1 MDSHFLHPVT
11 ISYNQL
17 HKHKR
22 INPMFYFLLALT
34 ALLAATPNAAKP
46 VLDTDGDIIFDGS
59 YYVLPLIWGPTGGG
73 LTLVSR
79 LGNQCPLFIGQEGS
93 EVNRGIPVKFSNWKS
108 RVGFVPEE
116 ENLNIKMDV
125 EPTIC
130 AQSTYWWVTP
140 APSRLLFIA
149 AGPKPEAGGEDSS
162 RSFFQIKKTQAKL
175 NAYKF
180 VYCSDGNDC
189 IDVGTNVEGGVRGLV
204 IGSTPPFGYPFEV
217 VFVKATEKETSSKT
231 MSII

>member
-1 MDSHFLHPVT
+1 M
-11 ISYNQL
+11 
-17 HKHKR
+17 
-22 INPMFYFLLALT
+22 
-34 ALLAATPNAAKP
+34 
-46 VLDTDGDIIFDGS
+46 
-59 YYVLPLIWGPTGGG
+59 
-73 LTLVSR
+73 
-79 LGNQCPLFIGQEGS
+79 
-93 EVNRGIPVKFSNWKS
+93 
-108 RVGFVPEE
+108 
-116 ENLNIKMDV
+116 
-125 EPTIC
+125 
-130 AQSTYWWVTP
+130 
-140 APSRLLFIA
+140 FIA

>member
-1 MDSHFLHPVT
+1 M
-11 ISYNQL
+11 
-17 HKHKR
+17 
-22 INPMFYFLLALT
+22 NPMFYFLLAFT
-34 ALLAATPNAAKP
+34 TVLAATANAGP

-79 LGNQCPLFIGQEGS
+79 RGNQCPLFIGQERS
-93 EVNRGIPVKFSNWKS
+93 EVNRGIPVKFSNWRS

-130 AQSTYWWVTP
+130 AQSAYWWVTP
-140 APSRLLFIA
+140 APSPWRSLFIA
-149 AGPKPEAGGEDSS
+149 VGPKPEAGGEDSS
-162 RSFFQIKKTQAKL
+162 RSFFQIKKTEAKL

-180 VYCSDGNDC
+180 VFCSEGNDC
-189 IDVGTNVEGGVRGLV
+189 IDVGKNEEGGVRGLV
-204 IGSTPPFGYPFEV
+204 LGSTPPFATPFEV
-217 VFVKATEKETSSKT
+217 VFVKATGTDTSSKT